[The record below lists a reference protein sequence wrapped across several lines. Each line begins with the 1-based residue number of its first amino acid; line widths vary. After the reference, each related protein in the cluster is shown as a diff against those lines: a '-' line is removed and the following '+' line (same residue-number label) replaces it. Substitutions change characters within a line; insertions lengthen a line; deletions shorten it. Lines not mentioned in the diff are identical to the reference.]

1 MRSLI
6 EEMYKMINSLNSVMA
21 WYVLRTKP
29 RSDRVAFENLERN
42 GYNVFFPEIDI
53 PIRGEMYNRTP
64 LFPGYLFIRLDPQ
77 KAWPLVE
84 LVPGVMGWLRSD
96 GKIPSIGD
104 EVIADLKQRI
114 KCIADDGGLWTK
126 FKPGQTVRVVSG
138 KLEGLARVVE
148 EPRSP
153 ESKVRVL
160 LEIMGRYVPA
170 QVPWHHIKVVGS
182 KLNNNKVTN
191 GPARRTRGR
200 GRWIKG
206 NGPRKLAIN

>member
-1 MRSLI
+1 MKRNLT
-6 EEMYKMINSLNSVMA
+6 EEMSNMINSLDSVIA

-29 RSDRVAFENLERN
+29 RSDRIAFENLEKN

-53 PIRGEMYNRTP
+53 PITGQMYKRTP

-77 KAWPLVE
+77 KSWPLVE
-84 LVPGVMGWLRSD
+84 LIPGVLGWLRSD

-104 EVIADLKQRI
+104 EVISELRKRV
-114 KCIADDGGLWTK
+114 KFIADDGGLWTK
-126 FKPGQTVRVVSG
+126 FKPGQIVRVVSG

-160 LEIMGRYVPA
+160 LEIMGRHVPSH
-170 QVPWHHIKVVGS
+170 VPWHHLHVVGP
-182 KLNNNKVTN
+182 KLNNKVTN
-191 GPARRTRGR
+191 RPARRTRGK

-206 NGPRKLAIN
+206 NGPRELAIN